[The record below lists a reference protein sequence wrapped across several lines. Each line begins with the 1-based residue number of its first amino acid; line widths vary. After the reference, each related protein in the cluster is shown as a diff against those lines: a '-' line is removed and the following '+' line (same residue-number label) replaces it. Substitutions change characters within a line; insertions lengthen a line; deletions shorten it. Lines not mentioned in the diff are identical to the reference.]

1 MPLTQLSTLVLPAP
15 FGPISANSSPASTA
29 SDTPSRT
36 VSPPKRNVRRSSAS
50 SAIPPPAAA
59 ILLHVAIIPAL
70 AALGTEIEFLDV
82 GMAAQALGAAVEHD
96 PAVLHHVAVVGDLP
110 RHGRALLHD
119 QDGDA
124 ELAPDFDQPA
134 QQILD
139 HHGSEAERERVDQQQ
154 LRPAD
159 EGACECQHLPLAAGE
174 QPADAGLELA
184 EPRKELVDQSF
195 SPAVLG
201 ERGPARHRS
210 DEVLR
215 HGEVGK

>member
-15 FGPISANSSPASTA
+15 FGPMSANSSPASTA
-29 SDTPSRT
+29 SDTPSST
-36 VSPPKRNVRRSSAS
+36 VSPPKRSVRRSSAS

-59 ILLHVAIIPAL
+59 ILLHIAVVPAF
-70 AALGTEIEFLDV
+70 AASGAEIEFLDV

-96 PAVLHHVAVVGDLP
+96 PAVLHHVAVVGDLQ

-139 HHGSEAERERVDQQQ
+139 HHGSEAEGELVDQQQ

-159 EGACECQHLPLAAGE
+159 EGACERQHLP
-174 QPADAGLELA
+174 
-184 EPRKELVDQSF
+184 
-195 SPAVLG
+195 
-201 ERGPARHRS
+201 
-210 DEVLR
+210 
-215 HGEVGK
+215 